1 MVRCHARSVG
11 LVAAVP
17 PAASCG
23 PPANLKNTQSP
34 LRHRP
39 CSAILIHQG
48 RASAVPMCRGENLIR
63 RYAAVTRWSL
73 AVADT
78 ILAVLVVIGATS
90 LRFGQ
95 ASGWPLDESPSLP
108 DPQLAVAVFIGM
120 WIFVLWLHGMYRSR
134 ARWTRRSD
142 IATVLRALVVLLVA
156 TLSLLWIFKLPD
168 VSRLLLAVTFPALAV
183 AAIGIR
189 IVVRQILVLAR
200 DHGRNVRYMLVL
212 GAGPRAKA
220 FADLVESHAE
230 LGLVIIG
237 HLKADASDTGVVL
250 DRPLLGMVDDLEQV
264 LHSQIVDEVAIC
276 LPFSMEEMIEQAAL
290 LCEQEGKV
298 VRMPVAPMERL
309 VAIGSLETIDGVGV
323 YSLANGPD
331 RAIGL
336 ALKRVIDVVGATAA
350 MVVVSPVLALAAM
363 AIKLDSEGPVLFR
376 QERVG
381 LHGRSFNVLKFRS
394 MCNDAEERLPELQ
407 DQNVINGHAFKLED
421 DPRITR
427 VGRFLRRSSVDELPQ
442 LVNVLRGQMSLV
454 GPRPPLPAEVANYDT
469 WHRRRLSMKPG
480 MTGLWQIRARHSPEF
495 DRWVEQDL
503 EYIDSWSLWLDFKII
518 ARTVPAV
525 LAGTGR

>member
-1 MVRCHARSVG
+1 M
-11 LVAAVP
+11 
-17 PAASCG
+17 
-23 PPANLKNTQSP
+23 
-34 LRHRP
+34 
-39 CSAILIHQG
+39 
-48 RASAVPMCRGENLIR
+48 IR
-63 RYAAVTRWSL
+63 RYAAVMRWSL
-73 AVADT
+73 AAAD
-78 ILAVLVVIGATS
+78 IVLALLVVVGATNF
-90 LRFGQ
+90 RFGQ
-95 ASGWPLDESPSLP
+95 GSGWPLYQSPGVSDQDLALP
-108 DPQLAVAVFIGM
+108 DPKLAVAVFIGM
-120 WIFVLWLHGMYRSR
+120 WIAVLWMHGMYRSR

-142 IATVLRALVVLLVA
+142 VATVLRATVVQLVA

-168 VSRLLLAVTFPALAV
+168 VSRLLLAVVFPSLAF

-220 FADLVESHAE
+220 FADLVERHAE
-230 LGLVIIG
+230 LGLVVIG
-237 HLKADASDTGVVL
+237 HLKADPSDTGVVL
-250 DRPLLGMVDDLEQV
+250 DRPLLGMIDDLEQV
-264 LHSQIVDEVAIC
+264 LHGQIVDEVAVC
-276 LPFSMEEMIEQAAL
+276 LPFSMEDLIEQVSQ

-309 VAIGSLETIDGVGV
+309 LTNGRLESIDGVGV

-336 ALKRVIDVVGATAA
+336 ALKRTMDVVGASVA
-350 MVVVSPVLALAAM
+350 MIILSPVLALL
-363 AIKLDSEGPVLFR
+363 AIAIRLDSEGPVLFR

-394 MCNDAEERLPELQ
+394 MCNDAEDQLPDLR
-407 DQNVINGHAFKLED
+407 DQNEINGHAFKLAD
-421 DPRITR
+421 DPRVTR
-427 VGRFLRRSSVDELPQ
+427 MGRFLRRSSLDELPQ

-454 GPRPPLPAEVANYDT
+454 GPRPPLPTEVANYDT

-480 MTGLWQIRARHSPEF
+480 MTGLWQVGGRHSPEF
-495 DRWVEQDL
+495 DHWVAQDL
-503 EYIDSWSLWLDFKII
+503 EYIDSWSLWLDFKIM

-525 LAGTGR
+525 LGGTGR